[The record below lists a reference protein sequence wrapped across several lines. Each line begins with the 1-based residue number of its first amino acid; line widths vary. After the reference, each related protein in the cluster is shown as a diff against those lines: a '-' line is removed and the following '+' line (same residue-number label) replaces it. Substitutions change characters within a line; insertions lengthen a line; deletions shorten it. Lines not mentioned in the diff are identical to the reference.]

1 MIPRASALLG
11 LLVFALSLACQAP
24 APPGITA
31 RPRVGLVLKTLN
43 SPFFIEMQKG
53 AVEAA
58 AAGGIDLVIQAAERE
73 VDVEKQ
79 MQIIEN
85 LIQTRIEVLLVTPSG
100 SREIVAAL
108 AKVHAAGIPIIVID
122 DRIDETAAAKAGVKT
137 VSYVGSDNVEGGRVA
152 GRALVEMSGGRARV
166 ALLEGTPGHETG
178 DSRLRGFKEAI
189 AGSPGIKVAVSQ
201 TANWERDQGFTVFQN
216 MMQAHPEIDSVF
228 ACNDIMALGA
238 VEAIDAAGRAG
249 TIRVIGFDAVDD
261 ARAAIEAG
269 AMAASVAQLPAEMG
283 RIAVESAIKVLR
295 GQTVP
300 AEQLVRIELVK
311 KRASRSSRVSNTEGK
326 TIVVGR
332 DTLDARHAHRCSG

>member
-1 MIPRASALLG
+1 MR
-11 LLVFALSLACQAP
+11 
-24 APPGITA
+24 
-31 RPRVGLVLKTLN
+31 
-43 SPFFIEMQKG
+43 KG
-53 AVEAA
+53 AVDSAA
-58 AAGGIDLVIQAAERE
+58 KEGIDLVIQAAERE

-85 LIQTRIEVLLVTPSG
+85 LIQTRIEALLITPSG

-108 AKVHAAGIPIIVID
+108 AKVNAAGIPIIVID
-122 DRIDETAAAKAGVKT
+122 DRIDETAAAQAGVKT

-152 GRALVEMSGGRARV
+152 GRALVEMSGGIARV

-189 AGSPGIKVAVSQ
+189 AGSPGIKVAASQ

-269 AMAASVAQLPAEMG
+269 TMAGSVAQLPSEMG
-283 RIAVESAIKVLR
+283 RIAVESASRIMK
-295 GQTVP
+295 GEAIP
-300 AEQLVRIELVK
+300 AEQLVRIELVRK
-311 KRASRSSRVSNTEGK
+311 AAAAK
-326 TIVVGR
+326 
-332 DTLDARHAHRCSG
+332 